1 MLNILSKA
9 KDQLIHLHLFTTM
22 KQAQILGS
30 PSGNGSNIYC
40 TCDNCFIPFFR
51 GLSHDWQFWFGPSER
66 GGSAAG
72 LGCSIRC
79 PATGA
84 IWTGKPRSAGGT
96 CNKGEH
102 CAMSLT
108 GCVRGDAVQMSMFQ
122 SKDMLPV
129 ARNNALFNW
138 KPLAGYWTWEEAE
151 HLARSHRVHVN
162 PELPFRDGGLSFT
175 QVIMLERPSIIYP
188 TEVRCS

>member
-9 KDQLIHLHLFTTM
+9 KEQLIHLHLFTTM
-22 KQAQILGS
+22 KQAQILGN
-30 PSGNGSNIYC
+30 PSGTGGNIYC

-51 GLSHDWQFWFGPSER
+51 GLSQDWQFWFGPSER
-66 GGSAAG
+66 GGSAVG

-79 PATGA
+79 LATGA
-84 IWTGKPRSAGGT
+84 TWTGKLHGAGGT

-102 CAMSLT
+102 CAVSLT
-108 GCVRGDAVQMSMFQ
+108 SCIRGDAVQISMFQ
-122 SKDMLPV
+122 SKDMLSV
-129 ARNNALFNW
+129 ARNNALFKW

-151 HLARSHRVHVN
+151 HLARSHRAHVN

-175 QVIMLERPSIIYP
+175 QVIMLESPA
-188 TEVRCS
+188 